1 MAGFDLLHI
10 LKIVKPDMVLRG
22 LVHPW
27 RTAIHVARARYPQ
40 RRGLALWPAVLRE
53 INRRPAPSLPAA
65 AFEPMGSV
73 LAVEQSAP
81 HRVTIAAQGGRLQVM
96 ALAGDLFQ
104 VRFQRGDHFPDDF
117 SYSVAK
123 PADDWP
129 IPPVSITETEEAI
142 TLKTATLRL
151 TIERSSCRLTLFD
164 AAGSP
169 LLREADGAASH
180 AGGSSMW
187 SAVLPADVPVYGLGE
202 KAGQIDHT
210 GRRLELF
217 NIDPICYNRGDDPL
231 YMSIPFLMM
240 LVEGQGVGVFFDNS
254 YRAWVDIGQAE
265 PGTLRYQTSGG
276 ELRLYLMAGTPTQ
289 VLERYT
295 ELTGRMSLPPLW
307 ALGLHQSRWSYY
319 PEARVREIANEFRA
333 RRIPCDVIHFDIDY
347 MDGYRCFT
355 WDHGRFPNPKALLDD
370 LHTQGFKGIAIID
383 PGIKVDPG
391 YRVYDEGVARR
402 AFIQYPDG
410 TPFTG
415 PVWPGDCHFPDF
427 TNPEVR
433 AWWGDQYAG
442 LLDSGLD
449 AFWNDMNEIAL
460 ITNRRATTVP
470 DVVRHHYE
478 GRGADHARIHNLYGM
493 QMARA
498 SVEGLARLRPDR
510 RPLILSRSGWAG
522 LQRYAIHWTGD
533 NFSTWDHL
541 LLSIQM
547 VLTLGL
553 SGIPITGPD
562 IGGFSGEPTP
572 ELFARWIEVGAF
584 MPFCRIHSSAGT
596 PDQEPWSFGPE
607 VEAISRRYLELRY
620 RLLPYLYTAVWQ
632 AATTG
637 LPIVRPLMLAYPDDL
652 HARRIDDQFLFGS
665 AILVA
670 PIVEQGAASRSIYLP
685 CGEWYD
691 FWSNQLHQ
699 GGQTIEV
706 SAPLDTLPLFVRA
719 GSVIPLWEAQQYVG
733 EKPLDALTLLAYRA
747 DGEHHSILY
756 EDDGVSTAYRTQGQ
770 YRLSHL
776 LVRGEGQG
784 HGSVEHRIQEGA
796 YRPTYSEVHL
806 HLIGFE
812 AGDPRLTGAQLSG
825 QSEDRGTRILR
836 LRLEGEGGFRVEI

>member
-1 MAGFDLLHI
+1 MAGFNLLQI
-10 LKIVKPDMVLRG
+10 LKIVKPNMVLRG

-27 RTAIHVARARYPQ
+27 RTAIHVARATYPQ
-40 RRGLALWPAVLRE
+40 RHGLALWPAILRE
-53 INRRPAPSLPAA
+53 LNRQPAPPPPAA
-65 AFEPMGSV
+65 EFEPPGGV
-73 LAVEQSAP
+73 LFMELSAP
-81 HRVTIAAQGGRLQVM
+81 NRVTLATRRGKVQVT
-96 ALAGDLFQ
+96 ALASDLFQ
-104 VRFQRGDHFPDDF
+104 VHFQQGDRFPDDF
-117 SYSVAK
+117 SYSVVK
-123 PADDWP
+123 PAETWP
-129 IPPVSITETEEAI
+129 AIPVAIEEMDEAI
-142 TLKTATLRL
+142 RVSTAALQL
-151 TIERSSCRLTLFD
+151 VIDRSACRLSLFD
-164 AAGSP
+164 VTGKP
-169 LLREADGAASH
+169 LLREVEGAAH
-180 AGGSSMW
+180 HTGAALW
-187 SAVLPADVPVYGLGE
+187 RAALPADTPVYGLGE

-210 GRRLELF
+210 GKRLELF
-217 NIDPICYNRGDDPL
+217 NIDPIGYNRGDDPL

-240 LVEGQGVGVFFDNS
+240 LVEGQGVGLFFDNS
-254 YRAWVDIGQAE
+254 YRAWVDIGQTQ
-265 PGTLRYQTSGG
+265 PNTLRYETTGG
-276 ELRLYLMAGTPTQ
+276 ELRFYLMAGTPTR

-295 ELTGRMSLPPLW
+295 ELTGRVSLPPLW

-319 PEARVREIANEFRA
+319 PESRIREIANGFRA
-333 RRIPCDVIHFDIDY
+333 RHIPCDVIHFDIDY
-347 MDGYRCFT
+347 MNGYRCFT
-355 WDHGRFPNPKALLDD
+355 WDRERFPDPEALLDD
-370 LHTQGFKGIAIID
+370 LHAQGFKGIAIID

-391 YRVYDEGVARR
+391 YRVYDEGVARG

-433 AWWGDQYAG
+433 TWWGDQYAG
-442 LLDSGLD
+442 LLDCGLD

-470 DVVRHHYE
+470 DVVQHDYE

-572 ELFARWIEVGAF
+572 ELFARWIEAGAF

-637 LPIVRPLMLAYPDDL
+637 IPIVRPLMLAYPDDL
-652 HARRIDDQFLFGS
+652 RARRIDDQFLFGD

-670 PIVEQGAASRSIYLP
+670 PVVEQGAVSRSVYLP
-685 CGEWYD
+685 HGEWYD
-691 FWSNQLHQ
+691 FWTNQLCQ
-699 GGQTIEV
+699 GGQTVEV
-706 SAPLDTLPLFVRA
+706 RAPLDMLPLFVRA
-719 GSVIPLWEAQQYVG
+719 GAVIPLWDAQQYVG
-733 EKPLDALTLLAYRA
+733 EKSLDGLTLLAYRA
-747 DGEHHSILY
+747 DGEHHSALY
-756 EDDGVSTAYRTQGQ
+756 EDDGLSTAYRTQGQ
-770 YRLSHL
+770 YRLSRL
-776 LVRGEGQG
+776 LLRGEQAQG
-784 HGSVEHRIQEGA
+784 GRIEHIVQEGLYRPA
-796 YRPTYSEVHL
+796 YREVNL
-806 HLIGFE
+806 HLIGFG
-812 AGDPRLTGAQLSG
+812 AGDPRVTGARISS
-825 QSEDRGTRILR
+825 QS
-836 LRLEGEGGFRVEI
+836 GEGDVRVLALHLEREEGFRVEI